1 MPYAQNNEVRIHYEL
16 RGDGPPLVLHHGLG
30 GSLEEWSR
38 AGYVEPLSE
47 KYFLILIDARGHGKS
62 DKPHT
67 PEKYSMKLM
76 VSDVVTVLDNLS
88 IDKAHF
94 YGYSM
99 GGRIGLATGRYTSD
113 RFSSL
118 IIGGNGLSEKD
129 SKGETEELQG
139 YIRIFKQGVE
149 TVIAFVEKMRGVRLE
164 DWERDRW
171 LNADLDA
178 LIAYCSYTENVG
190 MADYLPTL
198 SIPCLLYAGEEDT
211 YPHSRAKAC
220 AEIMQNAEFLSLP
233 GLDHGG
239 AFRES
244 SVVLPHILR
253 FLEKTTK
260 A

>member
-16 RGDGPPLVLHHGLG
+16 RGNGPPLVLHHGLG
-30 GSLEEWSR
+30 GSLEGWR
-38 AGYVEPLSE
+38 MAGYVEPLSE
-47 KYFLILIDARGHGKS
+47 KYRLILIDARGHGKS

-67 PEKYSMKLM
+67 PEKYSMELM
-76 VSDVVTVLDNLS
+76 VSDVVTVLDNLN

-99 GGRIGLATGRYTSD
+99 GGRIGLAAGRYASD
-113 RFSSL
+113 RFNSL

-139 YIRIFKQGVE
+139 YIRIFKQGVDN
-149 TVIAFVEKMRGVRLE
+149 VIAFEEKMRGLKLE

-178 LIAYCSYTENVG
+178 LIAYCSYTENIG
-190 MADYLPTL
+190 MADYLPNLT
-198 SIPCLLYAGEEDT
+198 IPCLLYAGEEDT

-220 AEIMQNAEFLSLP
+220 AEIMQNAVFLSLP
-233 GLDHGG
+233 GLDHER
-239 AFRES
+239 AFKKS

-253 FLEKTTK
+253 FLEKATK
-260 A
+260 T